1 MCMEGMLT
9 FKEVALLVFLVNDI
23 KKKAMWKMIKLFP
36 LRFLVIRGSI
46 FQKMKYPL
54 QTSNQQKEI
63 MQI

>member
-1 MCMEGMLT
+1 
-9 FKEVALLVFLVNDI
+9 
-23 KKKAMWKMIKLFP
+23 MIKLFP